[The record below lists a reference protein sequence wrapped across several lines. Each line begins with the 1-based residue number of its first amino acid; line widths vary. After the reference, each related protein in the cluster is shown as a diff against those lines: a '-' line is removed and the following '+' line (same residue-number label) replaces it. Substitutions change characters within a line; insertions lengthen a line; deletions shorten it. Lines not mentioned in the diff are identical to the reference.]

1 MIQLS
6 HLKRVAKQGLNDYH
20 SRNLGFLKKSND
32 RNETDSETFKHVN
45 TKRKGKKAM
54 VYNSPRIS
62 LFLKKK
68 SLIYIGD
75 IKKENN
81 FGET

>member
-1 MIQLS
+1 
-6 HLKRVAKQGLNDYH
+6 
-20 SRNLGFLKKSND
+20 
-32 RNETDSETFKHVN
+32 
-45 TKRKGKKAM
+45 M

-68 SLIYIGD
+68 KCIIYIGD

-81 FGET
+81 FEQHNQ